1 MESQDI
7 RRIEGDIS
15 DIKKAMGQLVTLMT
29 EVSLHN
35 KRIEYLEGHVM
46 ECNLDRKDIWK
57 TIRSIHDGCIKR
69 DAVYQ
74 DAKAFF
80 MREPGEERRRIKT
93 PKTPDEWFTMFLGGG
108 LRNGIWIAISNL
120 ITVLIM
126 RHFGG

>member
-1 MESQDI
+1 MDSQDI
-7 RRIEGDIS
+7 RRIESDIS
-15 DIKKAMGQLVTLMT
+15 DIKKAMGQLVTIMT

-35 KRIEYLEGHVM
+35 GRLERLEKDAQ
-46 ECNLDRKDIWK
+46 ECSADRREIWK
-57 TIRSIHDGCIKR
+57 CLREMHEGCIKR

-74 DAKAFF
+74 DAKLFF
-80 MREPGEERRRIKT
+80 SREPGEERRKPSV

>member
-15 DIKKAMGQLVTLMT
+15 DIKKTMGQLVALMT

-35 KRIEYLEGHVM
+35 KRIEYLEEHVM
-46 ECNLDRKDIWK
+46 ESNLDRKDIWK
-57 TIRSIHDGCIKR
+57 TIRDIHDGCIKR

-80 MREPGEERRRIKT
+80 MREPGEERRRTKT

-108 LRNGIWIAISNL
+108 LRNGIWIAISAL
-120 ITVLIM
+120 ITAIIM
-126 RHFGG
+126 RQYGG